1 MAPVSVLI
9 LTLNEE
15 VNLPRCLASL
25 QWSDDVVVLDSFS
38 TDRTLEIARAAGA
51 RIVQRR
57 FDNWSAHQNW
67 AVRNISFKHPWVF
80 YIDADE
86 EVTPELAREIE
97 RTLGGGDVKEVAFRV
112 RRKDMFWGKWLRFSS
127 MYPIWLMRLFR
138 PEKVHWE
145 RLVNPVA
152 VVDGPEGRLREHM
165 VHHSF
170 NKGMQA
176 WLAKHTQY
184 ARFEAEEATRLLK
197 SHKLDVAGLF
207 AFGDPVRR
215 RQALKALSVYL
226 PFRPTLRFIY
236 MYLLRGGILDGWAGL
251 TYCRLMAIYE
261 YMIVLNIREMR
272 RRARGESI

>member
-15 VNLPRCLASL
+15 VNLPRCLESL
-25 QWSDDVVVLDSFS
+25 KWSDDVVVLDSYS
-38 TDRTLEIARAAGA
+38 TDRTLEIAAAAGA

-67 AVRNISFKHPWVF
+67 AVRNIQFRHPWVF

-97 RTLGGGDVKEVAFRV
+97 QTLSRGDVAEAAFRV

-138 PEKVHWE
+138 PERVRWE

-184 ARFEAEEATRLLK
+184 ARFEAEETCRLLK
-197 SHKLDVAGLF
+197 SHRLDIRGLF
-207 AFGDPVRR
+207 AFRDPVRR
-215 RQALKALSVYL
+215 RQALKALSAWL
-226 PFRPTLRFIY
+226 PLRPTLRFAY

-251 TYCRLMAIYE
+251 TYCRLMAMYE

-272 RRARGESI
+272 RRARGLSI